1 MADKTFGVKVS
12 DELNEKVRNM
22 IEASGDSAKEWFEK
36 AVALAEINSIKQGA
50 TDYKQDLTELEVHT
64 ARIYELVSNMVQR
77 SIYLKDEAIRE
88 LTEKLDQREVV
99 IGEYQAK
106 AKAAEE
112 AHKVSVEHL
121 NEATQEK
128 EEQAKAIR
136 ELQSTNDNNKAL
148 IGEYKEKIDT
158 LSGLVSKYQ
167 GYAEENSLLKEQF
180 AQEKERLQSQLTAV
194 ISQNDDRQDTIMRLT
209 SELQSTK
216 AAHEAEVA
224 RLEEKSADFLDRL
237 NEKKDFEKERALLAL
252 ERDYQSKMAKARE
265 EHHAKIESMY
275 EEINEL
281 RKALQSQP
289 NKKDN

>member
-64 ARIYELVSNMVQR
+64 MRIYELVSNMVQR
-77 SIYLKDEAIRE
+77 SIFLKDEAARE
-88 LTEKLDQREVV
+88 LTEKLDQREAV

-112 AHKVSVEHL
+112 TRKASVELL
-121 NEATQEK
+121 NKVTQEK
-128 EEQAKAIR
+128 QEQEKIIH
-136 ELQSTNDNNKAL
+136 ELRATNDNNKAL

-167 GYAEENSLLKEQF
+167 GYAEENSYLKEQF
-180 AQEKERLQSQLTAV
+180 SEEKESLQSQLREV
-194 ISQNDDRQDTIMRLT
+194 ISQNDNLQDEINRLT
-209 SELQSTK
+209 SESQSTK
-216 AAHEAEVA
+216 ATHEAEII
-224 RLEEKSADFLDRL
+224 RLEEKNTDYLNRL
-237 NEKKDFEKERALLAL
+237 AEKKDFEKERALLAL
-252 ERDYQSKMAKARE
+252 ERDYQSRMAKARD

-289 NKKDN
+289 NKKGK

>member
-50 TDYKQDLTELEVHT
+50 TDYKQDLTELEMHT

-77 SIYLKDEAIRE
+77 SIYLKDEATRE
-88 LTEKLDQREVV
+88 LTEKLDQREAV

-106 AKAAEE
+106 AKAAEA
-112 AHKVSVEHL
+112 AHKASVELL
-121 NEATQEK
+121 NEVTQEK
-128 EEQAKAIR
+128 EDQETAIH
-136 ELQSTNDNNKAL
+136 ELRATNDNNKSL

-167 GYAEENSLLKEQF
+167 GYAEENSQLKEQF
-180 AQEKERLQSQLTAV
+180 AQETERLQSQHREA
-194 ISQNDDRQDTIMRLT
+194 IIQNDDRQDEINRLT

-216 AAHEAEVA
+216 VAHETEVA
-224 RLEEKSADFLDRL
+224 RLEEKSTDNLDRL
-237 NEKKDFEKERALLAL
+237 AEKKDFEKERALLAL
-252 ERDYQSKMAKARE
+252 ERDYQSRMAKARE

-289 NKKDN
+289 NKKDK